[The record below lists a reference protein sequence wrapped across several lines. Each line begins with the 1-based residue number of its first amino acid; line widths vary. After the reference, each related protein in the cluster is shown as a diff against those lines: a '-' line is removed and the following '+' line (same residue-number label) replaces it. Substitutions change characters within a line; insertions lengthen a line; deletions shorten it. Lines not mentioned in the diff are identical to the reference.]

1 MTVLFQPSTAEVAL
15 ERDIFT
21 YRAYMAQNKFLVVMD
36 EIKPHSSEKVQP
48 LRLLAEYLSSP
59 SKRDSVLNQLEQKLA
74 VAGIENETLVL
85 SAATIY
91 MKEQNYEAAY
101 RVLHTVESLEA
112 IAFIVDILL
121 KLDRVDLARKKL
133 KEMQEK
139 DDDATLTQLVQAW
152 VNVAMVADFIC
163 HFSCLNVLL
172 NGRGEINCKM
182 RTTFI
187 KKLWTN
193 MAPLRYCLTRRL

>member
-1 MTVLFQPSTAEVAL
+1 
-15 ERDIFT
+15 
-21 YRAYMAQNKFLVVMD
+21 MAQNKFLVVMD
-36 EIKPHSSEKVQP
+36 EIKPRSSEKVQP

-59 SKRDSVLNQLEQKLA
+59 SKRESVLNQLEEKLA
-74 VAGIENETLVL
+74 IAGVENEPLVL

-101 RVLHTVESLEA
+101 RVLHTIDSLEA
-112 IAFIVDILL
+112 MAFIIDILL

-152 VNVAMVADFIC
+152 VNVAMVSEPLLRFC
-163 HFSCLNVLL
+163 CVTNVFL
-172 NGRGEINCKM
+172 
-182 RTTFI
+182 
-187 KKLWTN
+187 
-193 MAPLRYCLTRRL
+193 CLTGRR